1 MKKQLRFR
9 KLNRTGTHK
18 MAMLRNMV
26 TSLIEHE
33 RIVTTVA
40 KAKEVQTLAEKVITL
55 VKRNSP
61 DLTSTTP
68 PGVLPN
74 KDTLLW
80 NGKAIY
86 KTHFNAYRAVQPIIR
101 TPQMTYKCVEVLGPR
116 YQFRDGGY
124 TRVLK
129 LAKRRMGDNAPMAL
143 IEYVDRPGEV
153 RAARPPAIFQE
164 NANFWLETLEEDY
177 SNAEYID
184 IIQED
189 EAAEKTRDAMDTSK

>member
-1 MKKQLRFR
+1 
-9 KLNRTGTHK
+9 
-18 MAMLRNMV
+18 MV

-33 RIVTTVA
+33 RIVTTFA

-61 DLTSTTP
+61 GLQNTTTQSSSSSSSG
-68 PGVLPN
+68 GVLPN

-80 NGKAIY
+80 NGKTIF

-129 LAKRRMGDNAPMAL
+129 LAKRRMGDNAPLAL

-164 NANFWLETLEEDY
+164 NADFWLETMEEGDA
-177 SNAEYID
+177 NNFNNQDDDDYID
-184 IIQED
+184 VIQED
-189 EAAEKTRDAMDTSK
+189 EAAEKTKDAMDTSK